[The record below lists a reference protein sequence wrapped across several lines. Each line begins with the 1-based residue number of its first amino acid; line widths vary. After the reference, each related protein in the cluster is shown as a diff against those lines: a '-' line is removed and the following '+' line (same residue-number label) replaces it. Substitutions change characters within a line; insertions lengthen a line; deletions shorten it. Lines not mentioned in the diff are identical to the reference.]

1 MLKLPRSELFK
12 GNNSHWHQSPSEP
25 SPSLQSF
32 CFDLNQPTM
41 CPSSLK
47 AGPIGLNPACHRK
60 SQTHYLDRI
69 IIYEDTCNWRPRMS
83 LSKNHPP
90 LTVSASENISISTH
104 DSDLRQS
111 RGFKYHLCANNS
123 KYTPHLPP
131 LPWAW
136 HLLYRLYVSTP
147 KSMF

>member
-1 MLKLPRSELFK
+1 MLKLPRSEPFK

-60 SQTHYLDRI
+60 SQTHNLDRI
-69 IIYEDTCNWRPRMS
+69 IIYEDTCNWRPGMS

-90 LTVSASENISISTH
+90 LTAHLKTSLSPLMIVISGSLVALNIIYVQITANTHLIS
-104 DSDLRQS
+104 
-111 RGFKYHLCANNS
+111 HLFPGLGI
-123 KYTPHLPP
+123 Y
-131 LPWAW
+131 
-136 HLLYRLYVSTP
+136 YRLHVSTP